1 MFSKSCSSLT
11 TSTTTDPSSLVFT
24 LAERVESLERAFIKS
39 KSTPFETAPLDVQ
52 QVVTEVIQA
61 LDVVE
66 PDFERRLRH
75 ALEVALRKQHRVVS
89 VEELCFL
96 EKEVE
101 VEDRPS
107 VSKSSK
113 RKLTE
118 EEREERARLAQKA
131 KEKREQEEAER
142 KKQILEKKQMA
153 EQDRLVKKM
162 MEEEARAE
170 KKRLL
175 EEAKAKREQLREE
188 QARLKQEQREALAR
202 LKEKRPVEEK
212 GSHQKKS
219 KKSKSPI
226 QEEDEETVLF
236 VQSNPVS
243 SSRSSSSSSSTPP
256 VTRTV
261 VKSKPAAK
269 ELPPAFSSFS
279 SSVNES
285 EHEWEESEL
294 DDESFREGQESE
306 AEGEYDVEA
315 SIWELPSFEGMTW
328 EEWSKD
334 EEGEDTSSYTYTSI
348 SGFEDYLYRRDGAE
362 KKIVYANCEGG
373 VHQPDTLAVGHYS
386 STEGG
391 STQVHFHPNYSW
403 LVSVNHG
410 EL

>member
-1 MFSKSCSSLT
+1 MLSKTSISLT
-11 TSTTTDPSSLVFT
+11 PSTEVDLVRT
-24 LAERVESLERAFIKS
+24 LAERVETLERAFIKTTS
-39 KSTPFETAPLDVQ
+39 RPSDPSAINVPR
-52 QVVTEVIQA
+52 VVTEVIQE
-61 LDVVE
+61 LEVDE

-75 ALEVALRKQHRVVS
+75 ALEGALRRQQRVGLVD
-89 VEELCFL
+89 ELTLL
-96 EKEVE
+96 EKEG
-101 VEDRPS
+101 EDRPS

-113 RKLTE
+113 RKLTQ
-118 EEREERARLAQKA
+118 EEREERARLAQEA
-131 KEKREQEEAER
+131 KQKREQEEAER
-142 KKQILEKKQMA
+142 KLQILEKKQMA

-188 QARLKQEQREALAR
+188 QARLKREQREALAR
-202 LKEKRPVEEK
+202 LKEKRPLEEK
-212 GSHQKKS
+212 GSQQKIS
-219 KKSKSPI
+219 KKSKTPI
-226 QEEDEETVLF
+226 PDDEETVLF
-236 VQSNPVS
+236 VKSKPG
-243 SSRSSSSSSSTPP
+243 SSSSSSSSSSPP

-261 VKSKPAAK
+261 VVKSKLAAK
-269 ELPPAFSSFS
+269 VPPVSSP
-279 SSVNES
+279 VDLS
-285 EHEWEESEL
+285 EHEWEESEM
-294 DDESFREGQESE
+294 DDASSSHEDDVSDEEVE
-306 AEGEYDVEA
+306 EECAYEGEPGF
-315 SIWELPSFEGMTW
+315 WELPSFEGLTW

-348 SGFEDYLYRRDGAE
+348 SGFEDYIYSRDGAE

-403 LVSVNHG
+403 LISVNQE